1 MTAEILLTAERT
13 FELLES
19 AEEMQFSASSAC
31 SAVQSDPWR
40 A

>member
-1 MTAEILLTAERT
+1 MTAEILLTAERA
-13 FELLES
+13 ES